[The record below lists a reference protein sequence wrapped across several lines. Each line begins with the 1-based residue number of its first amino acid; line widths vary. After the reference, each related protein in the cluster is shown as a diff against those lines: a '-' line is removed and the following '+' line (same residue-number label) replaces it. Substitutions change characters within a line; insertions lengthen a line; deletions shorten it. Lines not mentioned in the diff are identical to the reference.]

1 MTRAAVFIIGAVLAL
16 SIRSAFAGPCS
27 EDIAQF
33 ENTLRNSAGNPDA
46 GPTLPQS
53 VGAQLGHQ
61 PTERSVKRAEARAQT
76 RFNTKLARAKQL
88 DARGSAKCAKALNDA
103 KQIFAPF

>member
-1 MTRAAVFIIGAVLAL
+1 MTRTAVFIIGAVLAL
-16 SIRSAFAGPCS
+16 STPSAHAGPCS

-33 ENTLRNSAGNPDA
+33 ENTVRNSAGNPDA

-61 PTERSVKRAEARAQT
+61 PTERSVKRAEARAQRRLNT
-76 RFNTKLARAKQL
+76 RLARAKQL
-88 DARGSAKCAKALNDA
+88 DAQGSAQCAKALNDA